1 MAFKNTLDD
10 MDRLLHQ
17 ILKDLDKTAKG
28 NKAAAQRVRKSTIK
42 LEKVGKK
49 FRKESMQ
56 AQRNGKLKNLK
67 KKPAAKAK
75 KVAKT
80 AKKATKKAVKK
91 TKKAAKKAVKKT
103 KRAVKRRR

>member
-10 MDRLLHQ
+10 MDHLLHQ

-42 LEKVGKK
+42 FEKVGKK

-67 KKPAAKAK
+67 KKPVKKAK
-75 KVAKT
+75 KAV
-80 AKKATKKAVKK
+80 KKATKKAVKK
-91 TKKAAKKAVKKT
+91 TKKAAKRAVKKT
-103 KRAVKRRR
+103 KRAVKRRS